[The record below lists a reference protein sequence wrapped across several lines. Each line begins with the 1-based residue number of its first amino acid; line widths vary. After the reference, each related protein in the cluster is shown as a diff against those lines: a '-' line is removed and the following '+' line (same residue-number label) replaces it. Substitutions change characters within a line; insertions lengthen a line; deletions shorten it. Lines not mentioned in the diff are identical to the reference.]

1 MERKGW
7 RGAGILAL
15 ALLFASGIAFGQAQT
30 GNIFARAS
38 DEQGAGLPGVNVTLS
53 GVSAPISQVTNV
65 NGDVR
70 FLSLSPATYALDFS
84 LQGFAKVSR
93 KNVTVGVG
101 ANTQINVTMKLS
113 GVQESVVVTGESPLL
128 DKRATGASQQVTKVE
143 LENVPTARDPWVIL
157 QTAPG
162 VQIDRVNVGGSES
175 GQQSTYVGKGATL
188 DQGTWNVDG
197 VNITDMG
204 ALGSSPTY
212 YDFDSFAE
220 MNITTGGSDAS
231 IQTPGVQLNMV
242 TKRGTNDV
250 HGSARVIVSDKA
262 LQSDNISEELAA
274 QLARDG
280 LPVRGNQLNSL
291 QDFGAEL
298 GGPIVKDKV
307 WLWGSYGRQQIN
319 NITAAGYPDNTQ
331 LIGFGGKLNAQI
343 VPENSFTA
351 DYSYNDKRKQGRNA
365 SPTRPPETTW
375 DQTGPTKLYK
385 LEDSHVFGSDV
396 FATVSYARILGGFN
410 LVSEGQGQPFLDDSG
425 IWHNGFVNYYT
436 QRPQTQVTFTPSFF
450 LRTGNIG
457 HEIKAGFNYRDT
469 PIASQS
475 SWPGGII
482 AYSAGAYGTSSD
494 VVAFTRDRNQQS
506 EQLYY
511 SGFVSDTMTVDK
523 LTVNLGVRYDYQ
535 KATDT
540 SIPIPCCSYNTSLY
554 PQVPFKPITYQ
565 GSPPVIWKDF
575 QPRVGLTY
583 AIGPENKTLLKAS
596 YARFANQLGGTIQG
610 AGGLFPSDG
619 GVPHYLYYY
628 WHDDGTHIVKP
639 GLVDFTTDYGFGPNG
654 IYGGYNLDPNNP
666 NATMGPGRADP
677 NLKAPKT
684 DEFILGVEHEV
695 LPAFV
700 VGLSGT
706 YRRTTDLLQYAP
718 LSADGSR
725 VLTPADYSCKQ
736 IGPYPVPGG
745 SPQYVQQ
752 CDPLPGVA
760 GQGRLLR
767 NRPGEYLTYWGID
780 FSATKR
786 YSDKWM
792 ARFNFT
798 YSDDTQH
805 GLADGVSDPSNL
817 QPGTEADGG
826 QFIQGA
832 GTGSGAKQY
841 VWLSSH
847 WQATLSGMY
856 TLPLDFNISTSVFGR
871 QGYVAPYYRRVV
883 SGAEPAYG
891 LIKLY
896 QLGAV
901 DDERL
906 PTVFEWDLGLS
917 KVVTVGSLKVTLM
930 ADLFNVLNRDTVLQR
945 VLRVRSTSTTTSS
958 LDNEIYEQQ
967 APRIVRFGARLAF

>member
-1 MERKGW
+1 M
-7 RGAGILAL
+7 
-15 ALLFASGIAFGQAQT
+15 S
-30 GNIFARAS
+30 
-38 DEQGAGLPGVNVTLS
+38 VTLS
-53 GVSAPISQVTNV
+53 GVGAPLTQVTNV

-70 FLSLSPATYALDFS
+70 FLSLSPGIYALDFS
-84 LQGFAKVSR
+84 LQGFAKISR
-93 KNVTVGVG
+93 KNVTVGLG
-101 ANTQINVTMKLS
+101 ANTQINVTMKLA

-128 DKRATGASQQVTKVE
+128 DRRSTGSTEQISKVE
-143 LENVPTARDPWVIL
+143 LENIPTARDPWVIL

-175 GQQSTYVGKGATL
+175 GQQSTYLAKGAGL

-220 MNITTGGSDAS
+220 MNVVTGGSDAS
-231 IQTPGVQLNMV
+231 VQTPGVQLNMV

-250 HGSARVIVSDKA
+250 HGSARVIISDKG
-262 LQSDNISEELAA
+262 LQSNNISDELAA

-280 LPVRGNQLNSL
+280 LPVTANQLNNL
-291 QDFGAEL
+291 QDFGAEI

-343 VPENSFTA
+343 VPENTFTA

-385 LEDSHVFGSDV
+385 LEDSHVFTPDI
-396 FATVSYARILGGFN
+396 FATASYARILGGFN
-410 LVSEGQGQPFLDDSG
+410 LVSEGQGQPYLDDSG
-425 IWHNGFVNYYT
+425 VWHGGFVNYYT

-450 LRTGNIG
+450 FRTGSVG
-457 HEIKAGFNYRDT
+457 HEIKAGFNYRST

-475 SWPGGII
+475 GWPGGII
-482 AYSAGAYGTSSD
+482 GYSAGAYGTSEN
-494 VVAFTRDRNQQS
+494 VAAFTRDRNQQS
-506 EQLYY
+506 AQTYY
-511 SGFVSDTMTVDK
+511 SGYLSDTMTADK
-523 LTVNLGVRYDYQ
+523 LTINLGVRYDDQ
-535 KATDT
+535 KMTDE
-540 SIPIPCCSYNTSLY
+540 SIAIPCCGYNSTLF
-554 PQVPFKPITYQ
+554 PQVPFTPITYQ
-565 GSPPVIWKDF
+565 GAPPVTWKDWE
-575 QPRVGLTY
+575 PRAGITY
-583 AIGPENKTLLKAS
+583 ALGDQNKTLLKAS
-596 YARFANQLGGTIQG
+596 YARFANQLGGL
-610 AGGLFPSDG
+610 ASWGLFPSDG

-628 WHDDGTHIVKP
+628 WNDANGNHKVDP
-639 GLVDFTTDYGFGPNG
+639 GEVDFNTDYGYGPNG
-654 IYGGYNLDPNNP
+654 IYGAYNVDPNNP
-666 NATMGPGRADP
+666 NRTTPINQLDP
-677 NLKAPKT
+677 NLKATKT
-684 DEFILGVEHEV
+684 DEFIIGFEHEL

-706 YRRTTDLLQYAP
+706 YRHTFDLIQTAP
-718 LSADGSR
+718 LSADGTR
-725 VLTPADYSCKQ
+725 VLTPADYTCKT

-745 SPQYVQQ
+745 SPQTVQQ

-760 GQGRLLR
+760 GQGRLVR
-767 NRPGEYLTYWGID
+767 NRPGAYLTYWGID
-780 FSATKR
+780 FVATKR
-786 YSDKWM
+786 YADKWM
-792 ARFNFT
+792 ARFAFT

-805 GLADGVSDPSNL
+805 GLSDGVVDPSNL

-826 QFIQGA
+826 LYVQGA

-856 TLPLDFNISTSVFGR
+856 TLPYDFNVSTSLYGR

-891 LIKLY
+891 LIKNY
-896 QLGAV
+896 QLGTV
-901 DDERL
+901 DEQRL
-906 PTVFEWDLGLS
+906 NTVFEWDLGLS
-917 KVVTVGSLKVTLM
+917 KVVKVGGLNATLM
-930 ADLFNVLNRDTVLQR
+930 ADVFNVLNRNTVLQR
-945 VLRVRSTSTTTSS
+945 VLRVRSTATTPSS

-967 APRIVRFGARLAF
+967 APRIWRFGIRLAF